1 MSYRMNLFTK
11 LQTNRILT
19 CLGFLFMA
27 SALMA
32 QPLKESVTWQ
42 NIKAHP
48 APLPVIGEIQAR
60 PSVLDAPSVWSVGM
74 ETMDRDYAIFDN
86 FADYIGQT
94 GVGYGRLQSGWAKTE
109 KKKGKYDFSWL
120 DAHVDGMIARGIRPW
135 MCLCYGNPVYSKHG
149 LDLNAKLFEDGP
161 IMDAW
166 LRYVKATVK
175 HYKGKISMW
184 EVWNE
189 PDGRANLDSYAL
201 YANLFVR
208 TARAIKEVDP
218 DAKIAAFGSCSP
230 DREYIR
236 QALALINEA
245 GGISL
250 IDYITYH
257 AYWPI
262 PELVAPAVKKLRE
275 DVDKYNPAIGLIQGE
290 TGCPAQLEYG
300 HALRNLEWSEYS
312 QAKWDLR
319 QALTHWSMGIP
330 YSFFTMVDLNYGWM
344 LQSFGLIR
352 MNGNKQAV
360 YKRPKYYAVQH
371 VTSIFTPEL
380 TVAEAVKVTVSGNVD
395 YCSTGICKDGKNIGS
410 LLWLCGDR
418 PSDTLERRLFD
429 VRISGAD
436 IKDPVYVDLVSGY
449 VHSLKVQRNAGTIG
463 LEDLPLWDAPV
474 LIIDRSAVPMNAK

>member
-1 MSYRMNLFTK
+1 
-11 LQTNRILT
+11 
-19 CLGFLFMA
+19 
-27 SALMA
+27 
-32 QPLKESVTWQ
+32 
-42 NIKAHP
+42 
-48 APLPVIGEIQAR
+48 
-60 PSVLDAPSVWSVGM
+60 
-74 ETMDRDYAIFDN
+74 
-86 FADYIGQT
+86 
-94 GVGYGRLQSGWAKTE
+94 
-109 KKKGKYDFSWL
+109 
-120 DAHVDGMIARGIRPW
+120 MIARGIRPW
-135 MCLCYGNPVYSKHG
+135 MCLCYGNPIYSKHG

-175 HYKGKISMW
+175 HYKGKVSMW

-189 PDGRANLDSYAL
+189 PDGRTNLDSYAL

-208 TARAIKEVDP
+208 TANAIKEVDP
-218 DAKIAAFGSCSP
+218 EAKIAAFGSCSP

-257 AYWPI
+257 TYWPI

-275 DVDKYNPAIGLIQGE
+275 DVDKYNPAIGFLQGE

-300 HALRNLEWSEYS
+300 HAMKNLEWTEYS
-312 QAKWDLR
+312 QAKWELR
-319 QALTHWSMGIP
+319 QAMTHWTMGIP

-344 LQSFGLIR
+344 IQSFGLIR
-352 MNGNKQAV
+352 MNGNKEPV
-360 YKRPKYYAVQH
+360 YLRPKYYAVQH

-380 TVAEAVKVTVSGNVD
+380 SASDAVNVTVSGNAE
-395 YCSTGICKDGKNIGS
+395 YRSTGICKDGKNIGT
-410 LLWLCGDR
+410 LVWLCGDR

-429 VRISGAD
+429 VCISGAE

-449 VHSLKVQRNAGTIG
+449 VHSLKVRRNAGTIG